1 MIFMNKSQNEALTE
15 FQSLYINAVKKNKK
29 YLMRKVIGNKV
40 LEKMVAFATDEKV
53 EMSGGL
59 DFENNEPHALG
70 LKHLRGTHWSSP
82 FFQEDDHEIQFH
94 THVAYRRDR
103 NTASCHPSPAD
114 MANVSLSYP
123 GIVLWENKEG
133 IVEIKLLL
141 SANMFF
147 ASPQA
152 METAY
157 NKSQG
162 RTGDNTSNA
171 FVENWRAS
179 LNRVGMDFYTIDPL
193 KEKIF
198 VGMDDFNEDDHDN
211 APPRRRAKKGSL
223 DDVASHYRMQ
233 RPYWCDKHKRM
244 HGFGTL
250 VYDRC
255 AIRIGV
261 DPRR

>member
-1 MIFMNKSQNEALTE
+1 MVNKSQIEALSE
-15 FQSLYINAVKKNKK
+15 FQTLYINAVKKNKK
-29 YLMRKVIGNKV
+29 DLMRKVIGIKV
-40 LEKMVAFATDEKV
+40 LDKIIAFATDEKV

-59 DFENNEPHALG
+59 DFEDNEPCALG

-82 FFQEDDHEIQFH
+82 FFQEEDHEMQFH

-114 MANVSLSYP
+114 MANVSLLYP

-152 METAY
+152 MEKSY
-157 NKSQG
+157 NKAQG
-162 RTGDNTSNA
+162 RTLDNTSNT
-171 FVENWRAS
+171 FVENWRAN
-179 LNRVGMDFYTIDPL
+179 LNRAGMDFYLIDPL

-198 VGMDDFNEDDHDN
+198 MALDDFNEDDHN
-211 APPRRRAKKGSL
+211 HAPTGRRAKKGSL
-223 DDVASHYRMQ
+223 EDVASRYRMQ
-233 RPYWCDKHKRM
+233 KPYYCEKHKRM
-244 HGFGTL
+244 HRFGTL

-255 AIRIGV
+255 AKRIGV